1 MLKDQLFN
9 DQKAAMKSGDKPR
22 LATIRL
28 VMAAIKQQEV
38 DSRKDLS
45 DDDVITILTK
55 MVKQRRDSIDQ
66 YTKAGRSDLADQESA
81 EIAIIEQYLPA
92 QLSAEEVAGIID
104 EVIAAT
110 GAAGP
115 QDMGK
120 VMGQLKGKLQGRAD
134 MGAASAIVRQKLA
147 G

>member
-1 MLKDQLFN
+1 MLKDQIFN
-9 DQKAAMKSGDKPR
+9 DQKAAMKGGDKPR
-22 LATIRL
+22 LGTIRL
-28 VMAAIKQQEV
+28 IMAAIKQQEV
-38 DSRKDLS
+38 DSRKELS
-45 DDDVITILTK
+45 DEDVTAILTK
-55 MVKQRRDSIDQ
+55 MVKQRRDSVDQ
-66 YTKAGRSDLADQESA
+66 YTQAGRNDLADQENA
-81 EIAIIEQYLPA
+81 EIAIIEQYLPE
-92 QLSAEEVAGIID
+92 QLSGDEVASIID

>member
-1 MLKDQLFN
+1 MLKDQLLD
-9 DQKAAMKSGDKPR
+9 DQKAAMKGGDKPR

-28 VMAAIKQQEV
+28 IMAAIKQQEV
-38 DSRKDLS
+38 DTRKDLS
-45 DDDVITILTK
+45 DDDVLSILTR

-66 YTKAGRSDLADQESA
+66 YSKAGRNDLADQESA
-81 EIAIIEQYLPA
+81 EIAIIEHYLPA
-92 QLSAEEVAGIID
+92 QLSPEEVAGIIE

-115 QDMGK
+115 KDMGK
-120 VMGQLKGKLQGRAD
+120 VMGQLKSKLQGRAD
-134 MGAASAIVRQKLA
+134 MGAASALVRQKLA

>member
-1 MLKDQLFN
+1 MLKDQIFN
-9 DQKAAMKSGDKPR
+9 DQKEAMKGGDKPR

-28 VMAAIKQQEV
+28 IMAAIKQQEV
-38 DSRKDLS
+38 DSRQELS
-45 DDDVITILTK
+45 DEDVTAILTK
-55 MVKQRRDSIDQ
+55 MVKQRRDSVDQ
-66 YTKAGRSDLADQESA
+66 YTNAGRTDLADQELA
-81 EIAIIEQYLPA
+81 EITIIEQYLPE
-92 QLSAEEVAGIID
+92 QLSAEEVASIID
-104 EVIAAT
+104 EAIAAT

-120 VMGQLKGKLQGRAD
+120 VMGQLKPRLQGRAD

>member
-1 MLKDQLFN
+1 MLKDQIFN
-9 DQKAAMKSGDKPR
+9 DQKAAMKGGDKPR
-22 LATIRL
+22 LGTIRL
-28 VMAAIKQQEV
+28 IMAAIKQQEV
-38 DSRKDLS
+38 DSRKELS
-45 DDDVITILTK
+45 DEDVTAILTK
-55 MVKQRRDSIDQ
+55 MVKQRRDSVDQ
-66 YTKAGRSDLADQESA
+66 YTQAGRSDLADQENA
-81 EIAIIEQYLPA
+81 EIAIIEQYLPE
-92 QLSAEEVAGIID
+92 QLSGDEVASIID

>member
-1 MLKDQLFN
+1 MLKDQIFN
-9 DQKAAMKSGDKPR
+9 DQKEAMKGGDKPR

-28 VMAAIKQQEV
+28 IMAAIKQQEV
-38 DSRKDLS
+38 DSRKELS
-45 DDDVITILTK
+45 DEDVTAILTK
-55 MVKQRRDSIDQ
+55 MVKQRRDSVDQ
-66 YTKAGRSDLADQESA
+66 YTNAGRTDLADQELA
-81 EIAIIEQYLPA
+81 EITIIEQYLPE
-92 QLSAEEVAGIID
+92 QLSAEEVASIID
-104 EVIAAT
+104 EAIAAT

-120 VMGQLKGKLQGRAD
+120 VMGQLKPRLQGRAD

>member
-66 YTKAGRSDLADQESA
+66 YTKAGRNDLADQESA

-134 MGAASAIVRQKLA
+134 MGAASALVRQKLA

>member
-1 MLKDQLFN
+1 MLKDQLFD

-66 YTKAGRSDLADQESA
+66 YTKAGRSDLADKESA

>member
-1 MLKDQLFN
+1 
-9 DQKAAMKSGDKPR
+9 
-22 LATIRL
+22 
-28 VMAAIKQQEV
+28 
-38 DSRKDLS
+38 
-45 DDDVITILTK
+45 
-55 MVKQRRDSIDQ
+55 DSIDQ

-134 MGAASAIVRQKLA
+134 MGAASALVRQKLA

>member
-1 MLKDQLFN
+1 MLKDQLFD
-9 DQKAAMKSGDKPR
+9 DQKAAMKGGDKPR

-28 VMAAIKQQEV
+28 IMAAIKQQEV
-38 DSRKDLS
+38 DTRKDLS
-45 DDDVITILTK
+45 DDDVLSILTR

-66 YTKAGRSDLADQESA
+66 YSKAGRNDLADQESA
-81 EIAIIEQYLPA
+81 EIAIIEHYLPA
-92 QLSAEEVAGIID
+92 QLSPEEVAGIIE

-115 QDMGK
+115 KDMGK
-120 VMGQLKGKLQGRAD
+120 VMGQLKSKLQGRAD
-134 MGAASAIVRQKLA
+134 MGAASALVRQKLA

>member
-1 MLKDQLFN
+1 MLKDQIFN
-9 DQKAAMKSGDKPR
+9 DQKEAMKGGAKPR

-28 VMAAIKQQEV
+28 IMAAIKQQEV

-45 DDDVITILTK
+45 DEDVTAILTK
-55 MVKQRRDSIDQ
+55 MVKQRRDSVDQ
-66 YTKAGRSDLADQESA
+66 YTNAGRTDLADQELA
-81 EIAIIEQYLPA
+81 EIAIIEQYLPE
-92 QLSAEEVAGIID
+92 QLSAEEVASLID
-104 EVIAAT
+104 EAIAAT

-120 VMGQLKGKLQGRAD
+120 VMGQLKPRLQGRAD

>member
-1 MLKDQLFN
+1 MLKDQLFD

-134 MGAASAIVRQKLA
+134 MGAASALVRQKLA

>member
-1 MLKDQLFN
+1 MLKDQIFN
-9 DQKAAMKSGDKPR
+9 DQKEAMKGGDKPR

-28 VMAAIKQQEV
+28 IMAAIKQQEV
-38 DSRKDLS
+38 DSRKELS
-45 DDDVITILTK
+45 DEDVTAILTK
-55 MVKQRRDSIDQ
+55 MVKQRRDSVEQ
-66 YTKAGRSDLADQESA
+66 YTNAGRTDLADQELA
-81 EIAIIEQYLPA
+81 EIAIIEQYLPE
-92 QLSAEEVAGIID
+92 QLSAEEVASLID
-104 EVIAAT
+104 EAIAAT

-120 VMGQLKGKLQGRAD
+120 VMGQLKPRLQGRAD

>member
-1 MLKDQLFN
+1 MLKDQIFN
-9 DQKAAMKSGDKPR
+9 DQKEAMKGGDKPR

-28 VMAAIKQQEV
+28 IMAAIKQQEV
-38 DSRKDLS
+38 DSRKELS
-45 DDDVITILTK
+45 DEDVTAILTK
-55 MVKQRRDSIDQ
+55 MVKQRRDSVEQ
-66 YTKAGRSDLADQESA
+66 YTNAGRTDLADQELS
-81 EIAIIEQYLPA
+81 EIAIIEQYLPE
-92 QLSAEEVAGIID
+92 QLSAEEVASLID
-104 EVIAAT
+104 EAIAAT

-120 VMGQLKGKLQGRAD
+120 VMGQLKPRLQGRAD